1 MLEKIRDGSQG
12 VVAKTILVV
21 VILTFA
27 LAGIGSYLG
36 GSNDVAGAIVN
47 GKTITSAQ
55 VEQEFKQERN
65 RLQQQFG
72 EMFKAIANDESYMA
86 NVRSSVLDRLV
97 SQELLL
103 QTATKMD
110 LRVGD
115 EEIKQTIRDMKEF
128 QIEGV
133 FNNERYQSLL
143 RQSGYRVDQF
153 RDIMRTDM
161 TRRQLISTL
170 ISSDFSLA
178 NEANAIAKLEQ
189 QTRDLRFIEVNASD
203 FLADVEVSAQEINE
217 YYELNNGQF
226 QTQETLSLE
235 YVELKVSDLLSKVS
249 VDEAQA
255 ELVYQENIALYQTEP
270 RRRISHILFE
280 FGEDESAAQKSA
292 EDALAQLQGGADFSA
307 LAKEVSQDTFS
318 AENGGDLDW
327 IAKGLDPEFDN
338 AAFALNK
345 GELSSVVRSEF
356 GFHILLATDAQEI
369 TTRAFTE
376 VKADITK
383 ELMTEAAKEL
393 FYELQQEL
401 ADIAF
406 EIPESL
412 IEVASAVDSTVKTTE
427 LFTRATAP
435 VAVNQAE
442 VLNAAFSDPVLL
454 ENVNS
459 DVIEITADHLMVIR
473 KKEHNP
479 SEIKL
484 LAEVSNI
491 ISQRL
496 KHEKAQELAKEKA
509 QQYLATWS
517 NGEEISDVA
526 VSEKSAVLRTNREID
541 AAIVTAA
548 FKLAKPVDGKS
559 ASALVSTSAGE
570 AIVTLTNV
578 TEASDVEQSVASI
591 IQRMERSNAD
601 VTYRAFIESLKAASD
616 IQYPDA

>member
-1 MLEKIRDGSQG
+1 
-12 VVAKTILVV
+12 
-21 VILTFA
+21 
-27 LAGIGSYLG
+27 
-36 GSNDVAGAIVN
+36 
-47 GKTITSAQ
+47 
-55 VEQEFKQERN
+55 
-65 RLQQQFG
+65 
-72 EMFKAIANDESYMA
+72 
-86 NVRSSVLDRLV
+86 
-97 SQELLL
+97 
-103 QTATKMD
+103 
-110 LRVGD
+110 
-115 EEIKQTIRDMKEF
+115 
-128 QIEGV
+128 
-133 FNNERYQSLL
+133 
-143 RQSGYRVDQF
+143 
-153 RDIMRTDM
+153 
-161 TRRQLISTL
+161 
-170 ISSDFSLA
+170 
-178 NEANAIAKLEQ
+178 
-189 QTRDLRFIEVNASD
+189 
-203 FLADVEVSAQEINE
+203 
-217 YYELNNGQF
+217 
-226 QTQETLSLE
+226 
-235 YVELKVSDLLSKVS
+235 
-249 VDEAQA
+249 
-255 ELVYQENIALYQTEP
+255 
-270 RRRISHILFE
+270 
-280 FGEDESAAQKSA
+280 
-292 EDALAQLQGGADFSA
+292 
-307 LAKEVSQDTFS
+307 
-318 AENGGDLDW
+318 
-327 IAKGLDPEFDN
+327 
-338 AAFALNK
+338 
-345 GELSSVVRSEF
+345 
-356 GFHILLATDAQEI
+356 
-369 TTRAFTE
+369 
-376 VKADITK
+376 
-383 ELMTEAAKEL
+383 MTEAAKEL

>member
-376 VKADITK
+376 VKADINK

-548 FKLAKPVDGKS
+548 FKLAKPVDGKR
-559 ASALVSTSAGE
+559 ASTLVSTSAGE